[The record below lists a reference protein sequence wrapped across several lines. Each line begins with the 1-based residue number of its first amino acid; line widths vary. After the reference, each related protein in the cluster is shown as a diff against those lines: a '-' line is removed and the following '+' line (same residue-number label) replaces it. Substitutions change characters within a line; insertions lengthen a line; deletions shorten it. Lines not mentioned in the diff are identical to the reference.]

1 MNCNY
6 LQKNTS
12 GKALRR
18 IIVVKEFYLVRWNE
32 YHSISVFD
40 FVKVHQFGSTVSSE
54 TLLEYVWYAG
64 RGSWKGTLVVA
75 DLEQVDKIDASEFHN
90 VKLNTIPKPQM
101 DNSKL
106 LAEIRF

>member
-1 MNCNY
+1 M
-6 LQKNTS
+6 
-12 GKALRR
+12 
-18 IIVVKEFYLVRWNE
+18 
-32 YHSISVFD
+32 
-40 FVKVHQFGSTVSSE
+40 
-54 TLLEYVWYAG
+54 
-64 RGSWKGTLVVA
+64 VA